1 MPIKNHLKLLVQGV
15 VVWAMFWVIGLPD
28 YYQQYSTAA
37 VGVGCT
43 LLSVVISLFA
53 LYVLMR
59 GRPQTRMSRAIW
71 ISVYYT
77 VPFAILD
84 TLYCGLYLGNGWS
97 YLGKY
102 WYLTV
107 FYFSPWVTF
116 PPTAWLLAKMDGKA
130 EGRRGKSEVS
140 MPECDIG

>member
-1 MPIKNHLKLLVQGV
+1 MTFQNHLKLLVQGV
-15 VVWAMFWVIGLPD
+15 VVWAGFWVLGLPN

-43 LLSVVISLFA
+43 ILSVVISLFA

-71 ISVYYT
+71 ISLYYT

-84 TLYCGLYLGNGWS
+84 TLYCGVYLGHGAS
-97 YLGKY
+97 YLTKY

-107 FYFSPWVTF
+107 FYFTPWITF
-116 PPTAWLLAKMDGKA
+116 PPTAWMLSKMDARSVLK
-130 EGRRGKSEVS
+130 KQ
-140 MPECDIG
+140 